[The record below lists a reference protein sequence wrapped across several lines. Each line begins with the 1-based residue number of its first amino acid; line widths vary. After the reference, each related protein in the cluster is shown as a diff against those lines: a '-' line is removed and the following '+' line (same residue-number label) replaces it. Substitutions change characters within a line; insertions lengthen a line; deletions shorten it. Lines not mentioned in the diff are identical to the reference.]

1 MTNNDVRFYDVP
13 TLLTGGAP
21 LQTITGTQRRD
32 AILRLRGGHRI
43 GSRADDPHDVH
54 ARGRVLS
61 SVDDDVHRSHS
72 VRPELRTTTPL
83 NAVDVF
89 ALGAQ
94 HYLVTTTGITGEL
107 YTLSAAIF
115 ANASVDI
122 PTTSEWGLLA
132 ILLMLGATAV
142 IRLRG

>member
-1 MTNNDVRFYDVP
+1 
-13 TLLTGGAP
+13 
-21 LQTITGTQRRD
+21 
-32 AILRLRGGHRI
+32 
-43 GSRADDPHDVH
+43 
-54 ARGRVLS
+54 
-61 SVDDDVHRSHS
+61 
-72 VRPELRTTTPL
+72 
-83 NAVDVF
+83 VF